1 MEETAKRG
9 HDYFLSSRAHGPAT
23 QRAAQGFGEII
34 QRYGGVFHPFRMG
47 LLISVYVSES
57 DEQARLESREGVWYF
72 IKNTLKGHLRN
83 QGRMLTFGIGVPSMT
98 VASYES
104 FLKNARPASKM
115 LGDCDSWDELDQF
128 GSIIVGSP
136 ATVRKRLWELI
147 EQAQIGNFLLQF
159 HFGNMEDRLARKSMR
174 LFANEVAP
182 ALRRDSADLF
192 ARNFPALGDI
202 AMAGAA
208 Q

>member
-1 MEETAKRG
+1 VV
-9 HDYFLSSRAHGPAT
+9 SSSLP
-23 QRAAQGFGEII
+23 
-34 QRYGGVFHPFRMG
+34 
-47 LLISVYVSES
+47 
-57 DEQARLESREGVWYF
+57 
-72 IKNTLKGHLRN
+72 
-83 QGRMLTFGIGVPSMT
+83 
-98 VASYES
+98 
-104 FLKNARPASKM
+104 LKNARHENKM
-115 LGDCDSWDELDQF
+115 LGDCDSWEELDQF

-147 EQAQIGNFLLQF
+147 EQAQIGNFLVQF

-174 LFANEVAP
+174 LFATEVAP

-192 ARNFPALGDI
+192 ARSFPALGDI